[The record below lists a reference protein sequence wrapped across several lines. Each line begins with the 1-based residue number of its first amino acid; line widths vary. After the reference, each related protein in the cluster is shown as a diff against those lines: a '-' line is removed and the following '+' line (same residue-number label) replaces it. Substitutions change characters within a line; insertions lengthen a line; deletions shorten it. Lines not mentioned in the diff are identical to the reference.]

1 MSGVRVLGGSTSLV
15 GIIKNCTGYDQGS
28 GAART
33 LYRHVGPLGW
43 SASWAAFETGR
54 RFSQRYDCMIQ
65 AMVIISRLLGCTL
78 RPYPQ
83 C

>member
-15 GIIKNCTGYDQGS
+15 GIIKTVQDTIKEAVLHEHCIDMWV
-28 GAART
+28 
-33 LYRHVGPLGW
+33 HWVGQQ
-43 SASWAAFETGR
+43 SWAAFETGR

>member
-43 SASWAAFETGR
+43 SAK
-54 RFSQRYDCMIQ
+54 
-65 AMVIISRLLGCTL
+65 LGCV
-78 RPYPQ
+78 
-83 C
+83 